1 MSTQRSDSSKGPIR
15 LGHNQQ
21 NPNDIQKPIG
31 QNEERAWKEKQQN
44 NPQKQQ
50 REREWEDAQRKQQ
63 SEDLETEE

>member
-31 QNEERAWKEKQQN
+31 QNEERAWKEKHQN
-44 NPQKQQ
+44 
-50 REREWEDAQRKQQ
+50 
-63 SEDLETEE
+63 SS